1 MMVDAAPLFLNLL
14 ILLPLL
20 ISAIAEDTY
29 YEYIFSSEEDDIPT
43 TPPPP
48 HTTLSARNQIPSVST
63 SQYNVLATA
72 DQKIVFQN
80 KTTTETERWEWVTD
94 LSGAWGGV
102 IDAPITSLAY
112 SPSSEL
118 LYIGTTEVLNFWDE
132 KTSRFSR
139 IGGNEGLP
147 MRNITSLTVDDEK
160 GFVYIGTT
168 EGLILYRPSNK
179 QHTWRYFAGPR
190 YLPDD
195 YIVGLSLN
203 PTGSLDILHESQ
215 TTTLKPTKFTLSK
228 KQAHFTN
235 MLNERHRRT
244 NLVSDFPNHDS
255 DNDGLWTSLVLVSS
269 LLEASL
275 TSSAAASD
283 SASYFLRGLTLL
295 NEVPNS
301 PGFFARSVCAPEEWG
316 VTCGNQ
322 DAGGDWNV
330 STHPDYQNWFYK
342 SDTSSD
348 EAVGQIFGL
357 LMSYKLSD
365 VPEDK
370 KTAKKL
376 LTTIVNNL
384 IDNDLNLIDPLTRQP
399 TLWGRW
405 GPEEVNNNRQWSDTR
420 GLQSLQIVSFLAA
433 AAAVTDPTHPDQQK
447 YSTEFNRLAQE
458 EGYLQNLLN
467 TKITTPID
475 LNYSD
480 DELTFLPYL
489 TFFIALEMLEENKT
503 GTTITIATAPI
514 TSSLERTFQFV
525 RPEQSSL
532 WNSIFLACTSILP
545 SPLSDKDRNQ
555 IINDIIYNLETWPLS
570 HIDYETRNENRIDFN
585 WENSSSR
592 FGETHSE
599 SSKKIA
605 PFPANE
611 RRQFR
616 WNASPY
622 AITDGGSNSVET
634 DPGAF
639 LLPYWLS
646 KYYGLF

>member
-20 ISAIAEDTY
+20 ISSIAEDTY
-29 YEYIFSSEEDDIPT
+29 YEYIFSSEEDDILT

-102 IDAPITSLAY
+102 IDTPITSLAY

-118 LYIGTTEVLNFWDE
+118 LYIGTTEVLNIWDE

-195 YIVGLSLN
+195 CIVGLSLN

-244 NLVSDFPNHDS
+244 NLVSDFPSHDS
-255 DNDGLWTSLVLVSS
+255 NNDGLWTSLVLVSS

-405 GPEEVNNNRQWSDTR
+405 GPEERQLQTQLILISRSIPLNSIALLKKRDTCKT
-420 GLQSLQIVSFLAA
+420 S
-433 AAAVTDPTHPDQQK
+433 
-447 YSTEFNRLAQE
+447 STP
-458 EGYLQNLLN
+458 N

-599 SSKKIA
+599 SSKKVA
-605 PFPANE
+605 PFSANE

-616 WNASPY
+616 WNASSY